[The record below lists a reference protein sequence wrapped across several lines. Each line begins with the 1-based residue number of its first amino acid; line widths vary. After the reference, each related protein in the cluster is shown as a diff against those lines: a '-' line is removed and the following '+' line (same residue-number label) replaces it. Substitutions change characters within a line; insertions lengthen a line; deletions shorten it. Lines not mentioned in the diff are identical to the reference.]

1 MLAKLHQTVVV
12 GHAQVGIVSGKLA
25 TALYLHR
32 SIRTVVELAQ
42 VIAAVEIHIRIAVR
56 VRTCSRIVNLLLR
69 VFQRLCRVIIG
80 HRLVIERHILS
91 RTQIFR
97 VSLRCI
103 DARIDG
109 GSDAQWLHL
118 TTLGSD
124 EDYALSCLCTIE
136 YYGRSALEHGNL
148 LHLGGID
155 GAGLTGNSIYE
166 NKCTLSPNISVIT
179 TNERLKIIE
188 CIGAVV
194 LFQQLFDIHLAD
206 TAHQVS
212 LGNLTES
219 HVYLGSVGHFLGA
232 CHTTGD

>member
-42 VIAAVEIHIRIAVR
+42 VVTAVEIHIRIAVR
-56 VRTCSRIVNLLLR
+56 IGTCSRIVNLLLR
-69 VFQRLCRVIIG
+69 VFQRLCRVIVG
-80 HRLVIERHILS
+80 HRLVIERHIFS

-97 VSLRCI
+97 ISLRCI

-109 GSDAQWLHL
+109 GGDAQWLHL
-118 TTLGSD
+118 ATLGSD
-124 EDYALSCLCTIE
+124 EDYALGSLGTIK
-136 YYGRSALEHGNL
+136 YYGRSTLEHGNL
-148 LHLGGID
+148 LHFCGID
-155 GAGLTGNSIYE
+155 GAGLTGSSIYE
-166 NKCTLSPNISVIT
+166 NKCTLSPYISVIT
-179 TNERLKIIE
+179 TDERLKIIE

-206 TAHQVS
+206 TAHEVS

>member
-1 MLAKLHQTVVV
+1 MLAKLHQAVIV
-12 GHAQVGIVSGKLA
+12 GHAQIGIVSGKLA
-25 TALYLHR
+25 TALHLHR
-32 SIRTVVELAQ
+32 SIRTVVKLAQ
-42 VIAAVEIHIRIAVR
+42 VVAAVEIHIRIAVR
-56 VRTCSRIVNLLLR
+56 IGTGSRIVNLLLR
-69 VFQRLCRVIIG
+69 VFQRLCSIIG

-91 RTQIFR
+91 RTQILR
-97 VSLRCI
+97 ISLRCI

-109 GSDAQWLHL
+109 GGDAQWLHL

-124 EDYALSCLCTIE
+124 EDYALGSLCTIE
-136 YYGRSALEHGNL
+136 YDGRSALEHSNL

-155 GAGLTGNSIYE
+155 GASLTGNSIYE